1 MEEKWFNS
9 DEFMNTED
17 IAKVLRKNVAT
28 IQRWCRE
35 GELPAAKL
43 GRTYMVRKQD
53 FESWYKYKV
62 SKCSM
67 AHDQGDNF

>member
-1 MEEKWFNS
+1 MEEKGINL
-9 DEFMNTED
+9 DEFLNTED

-53 FESWYKYKV
+53 FETWYSEKV
-62 SKCSM
+62 TKCYLN
-67 AHDQGDNF
+67 DRNDD

>member
-1 MEEKWFNS
+1 MEEKGINL
-9 DEFMNTED
+9 DEFLNTED
-17 IAKVLRKNVAT
+17 IARVLKKNVAT

-53 FESWYKYKV
+53 FETWYSKKV
-62 SKCSM
+62 MKC
-67 AHDQGDNF
+67 HLNDRNND

>member
-1 MEEKWFNS
+1 MEEKTLEF
-9 DEFMNTED
+9 DEFLSTDE
-17 IAKVLRKNVAT
+17 IARVLKKNVAT

-53 FESWYKYKV
+53 FENWFKAKMLNANYAKK
-62 SKCSM
+62 K
-67 AHDQGDNF
+67 